1 MTEVKN
7 LHRDLIQQCAEGDR
21 KAQFELYKSYSKAM
35 FNICYRITNNYN
47 DAEDALQEA
56 FLKAFTHINTFEGK
70 SSFGAWLKRI
80 VVNASLNQVK
90 KKNIQFYSIEDMTFN
105 LSEDGKEQDE
115 SNIYLNIERVKK
127 AIQKL
132 PDGYRIIFSLY
143 LLEGYDHKEIAEIL
157 HITES
162 TSKSQYN
169 RAKRK
174 LKDLLKEEVYYE

>member
-7 LHRDLIQQCAEGDR
+7 LHQDLIQQCAEGDR
-21 KAQFELYKSYSKAM
+21 KAQFQLYKSYSKAM

-47 DAEDALQEA
+47 DAEDALQEG
-56 FLKAFTHINTFEGK
+56 FLKAFTNIQSFEGR

-80 VVNASLNQVK
+80 VVNSSLNLVK
-90 KKNIQFYSIEDMTFN
+90 KKNLQFSSIEDITYD
-105 LSEDGKEQDE
+105 LTEDGQDQDE
-115 SNIYLNIERVKK
+115 TNIYLNIDRIKNAV
-127 AIQKL
+127 QKL

-143 LLEGYDHKEIAEIL
+143 LLEGYDHKEIADIL
-157 HITES
+157 NITES

-174 LKDLLKEEVYYE
+174 LKDILKEEVYYE